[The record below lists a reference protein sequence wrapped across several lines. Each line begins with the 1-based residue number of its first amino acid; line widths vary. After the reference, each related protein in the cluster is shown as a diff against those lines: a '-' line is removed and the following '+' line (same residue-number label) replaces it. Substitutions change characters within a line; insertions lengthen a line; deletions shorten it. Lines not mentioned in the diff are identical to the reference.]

1 MQLPNC
7 LCHLSALVF
16 SMVVGFILS
25 WRLALASLP
34 FVFLFVGPVLGM
46 GALLK
51 GLGMKMKGAYDKG
64 GGVADQA
71 ISSIRTVYSY
81 VGEQQTIDKFSN
93 ALETSMRLGI
103 KQGFTKG
110 LMIGSM
116 GMIFVTWAFVAWVGS
131 YLVTQKGET
140 GGPVFVSAICVIMA
154 GL

>member
-1 MQLPNC
+1 MS
-7 LCHLSALVF
+7 HISTLVF
-16 SMVVGFILS
+16 SIVVAFILS
-25 WRLALASLP
+25 WRLAVASLP
-34 FVFLFVGPVLGM
+34 FALLFVVPVLGI

-51 GLGMKMKGAYDKG
+51 GLAMKMKDAYDKG

-81 VGEQQTIDKFSN
+81 VGEQQTINKFSH

-103 KQGFTKG
+103 NQGLTKG

-116 GMIFVTWAFVAWVGS
+116 GMIFVAWAFVAWVGS
-131 YLVTQKGET
+131 YLVTEKGES
-140 GGPVFVSAICVIMA
+140 GGKVFVAAICIIMA

>member
-116 GMIFVTWAFVAWVGS
+116 GMVFVTWAFVAWVGS

>member
-1 MQLPNC
+1 MPNC
-7 LCHLSALVF
+7 LANLSALVF
-16 SMVVGFILS
+16 SIVVAFILS

-34 FVFLFVGPVLGM
+34 FAFLFVGPVVGI
-46 GALLK
+46 GGILK
-51 GLGMKMKGAYDKG
+51 GLGMKMKEAYNKG

-93 ALETSMRLGI
+93 ALETSMNLGI
-103 KQGFTKG
+103 KQGLTKG

-116 GMIFVTWAFVAWVGS
+116 GVMFVTWAFVSWVGS

-140 GGPVFVSAICVIMA
+140 GGPVFVSAICIIMA